1 MINIKTR
8 KQRFLALGTVA
19 LVLLVAGLSFRHAD
33 TGAAD
38 SVPAQWVHIEP
49 QRLENQ
55 LGLIGQ
61 IQAATRITLAAPFEG
76 VVREV
81 RVREGQSVVRDQ
93 ILLSLDPALLEIQ
106 MRQAQAD
113 VLKAQREV
121 QQYRQ
126 WEKGAEVS
134 RARRTVANARQEL
147 SNTEASLRDTQTL
160 FARGIV
166 ARMEVDALTQ
176 QVRTQRQEL
185 LAAQEELTTVL
196 ARGQGEE
203 RKIAEMELLNAQ
215 ARYQALEVMYAH
227 RDITAPVAGF
237 IVRPTTP
244 ENSRPVMV
252 QPGVQVAQ
260 GTPLLTLIGQDR
272 FQVLARVEETDL
284 HLLQEGMPVQITG
297 DGFAGQELVGHIAS
311 IAVQG
316 SETDVQSA
324 GARYDIVVSVDSAL
338 SDFTPPIRLG
348 MSARLAVI
356 LYRTEQGMAVAPEA
370 IQTDEHGQPYV
381 FYRPTPD
388 APVSRV
394 PVTPGRSVV
403 QGVEVQGLQA
413 GYVQVFS
420 R

>member
-1 MINIKTR
+1 MINLKTR
-8 KQRFLALGTVA
+8 KQRLLAIGA
-19 LVLLVAGLSFRHAD
+19 LVLTLFVAAVSFRHAD

-38 SVPAQWVHIEP
+38 GVQAQWVRIEP
-49 QRLENQ
+49 QLLENQ
-55 LGLIGQ
+55 LGLVGQ
-61 IQAATRITLAAPFEG
+61 IQATTRMTLSAPFEG

-81 RVREGQSVVRDQ
+81 RVREGQHVGKDH

-134 RARRTVANARQEL
+134 RARRAVANARQEL
-147 SNTEASLRDTQTL
+147 SNTEANLRDTQTL

-166 ARMEVDALTQ
+166 ARMEVDSLTQ
-176 QVRTQRQEL
+176 QVRTQRQDL
-185 LAAQEELTTVL
+185 LTAQEELATVL

-215 ARYQALEVMYAH
+215 ARYQALEAMYAH

-237 IVRPTTP
+237 VVRPATP
-244 ENSRPVMV
+244 ENSRTVMV
-252 QPGVQVAQ
+252 QPGVQVTQ

-272 FQVLARVEETDL
+272 LQVLARVEETDL

-297 DGFAGQELVGHIAS
+297 DGFAGQELAGHIAA

-316 SETDVQSA
+316 SETDGQSA
-324 GARYDIVVSVDSAL
+324 GARYDVVVSVDSDL
-338 SDFTPPIRLG
+338 SDVKPAIRFG

-356 LYRTEQGMAVAPEA
+356 LYRNEQGIAVVPEA
-370 IQTDEHGQPYV
+370 IQTDEHGQTYV
-381 FYRPTPD
+381 FYRPTPE